1 MGRPVKEKLDY
12 FPLDVDFFEDPK
24 LLMIEED
31 HGIKGCYVAVRLMA
45 MVYKEGYFLKW
56 VETSSFSTAKKLG
69 KEYTSNDV
77 EEILK
82 SCLKHDLFDS
92 EKFQEY
98 GILTSRGIQKRWLFV
113 MNSLRRKVEVNV
125 VYDCISV
132 QKHGVN
138 VQKPPVSSEE
148 TPLSTTLMRQKKG
161 KERKGKESITP
172 ADSPQVHKKPKKV
185 STKKNEDSEPYW
197 QKLVDEWFFMNQK
210 IFGAPPSFTGKDARE
225 LKKLIG
231 LLKAR
236 AKLKQVEWTESIA
249 IQRFT
254 AFMEEAYKDQWISKN
269 FLLNNLVS
277 QFDKIIL
284 NHSQHGAA
292 NRKNSTG
299 TIIPITGGKSAGATE
314 LIERLKNTLI
324 TTGNA

>member
-1 MGRPVKEKLDY
+1 MARIRTIKPTHWADKALAGIPLEAHLLWIGTWNFADDEGVFENDPLLIRSNIFPRRTDISIPDIEGWLKSLVEAKFIIPFIYNSESYFIHRTFKSHQKIDRPQGSKIPKEEIRRILD
-12 FPLDVDFFEDPK
+12 ECST
-24 LLMIEED
+24 I
-31 HGIKGCYVAVRLMA
+31 VRPCI
-45 MVYKEGYFLKW
+45 
-56 VETSSFSTAKKLG
+56 
-69 KEYTSNDV
+69 V
-77 EEILK
+77 EE
-82 SCLKHDLFDS
+82 SS
-92 EKFQEY
+92 
-98 GILTSRGIQKRWLFV
+98 
-113 MNSLRRKVEVNV
+113 V
-125 VYDCISV
+125 V
-132 QKHGVN
+132 
-138 VQKPPVSSEE
+138 
-148 TPLSTTLMRQKKG
+148 
-161 KERKGKESITP
+161 ESITP

-299 TIIPITGGKSAGATE
+299 TIIPITGGKSAGAIE
-314 LIERLKNTLI
+314 LINRLKDNLAAINNT
-324 TTGNA
+324 GG